1 MGGTHLFLDL
11 FSSPS
16 PLSKKRKR
24 KLQVRRPDW
33 RQRAAPGR
41 EHPALA
47 HHRRSGGRHRAADG
61 RARGAG
67 GHCDRARRHALRAA
81 GSEFGVSFFPGRVRA
96 EAAEPPEPRKVGGR
110 RRGHRRGRA
119 SSRREIFLE
128 KVKKTHFDFEK
139 RKNSASFKHQVS
151 YAPVKNDLTE
161 APAEFTFPGDAR

>member
-1 MGGTHLFLDL
+1 MKTKNSPASCRFPTFLPFLSCVSGGEISRTKRGGGTHLFLDL
-11 FSSPS
+11 FSSPSLS

-41 EHPALA
+41 EHPAPA

-81 GSEFGVSFFPGRVRA
+81 GSEFGVSFLFSPGACGPRPPSPPSLARSA
-96 EAAEPPEPRKVGGR
+96 DAAETTAEDAPPLGEK
-110 RRGHRRGRA
+110 
-119 SSRREIFLE
+119 SFSRRS
-128 KVKKTHFDFEK
+128 KK
-139 RKNSASFKHQVS
+139 
-151 YAPVKNDLTE
+151 LTY
-161 APAEFTFPGDAR
+161 